1 MAVVKIMVAA
11 LLFASLTWAASVGIK
26 IIPIKYVRTEGVFQY
41 LSKEE
46 IKAALRPLVMTG
58 FFDADMQAIHQAVS
72 ELTWVDTVTVKRVW
86 PDAID
91 IKIREKKPYV
101 RWGLQSLI
109 STRGE
114 IITPKNIEPF
124 NNLPILQG
132 PEQQQVKT
140 LEIMKG
146 VNTALADQSMKM
158 AEFTINDRWA
168 WKIKLTTG
176 LEILLGRNEQLKKL
190 QRFLKT
196 LDVLGQEQ
204 VEKIAI
210 VDLRYP
216 NGYAVSWKPGTEEI
230 DWSHRFHT
238 DATLLT
244 PRDGGNAARL
254 PGAVAASILGGRKNN
269 G

>member
-1 MAVVKIMVAA
+1 M
-11 LLFASLTWAASVGIK
+11 LLSCLVWIASFGIK
-26 IIPIKYVRTEGVFQY
+26 RIPIKYVRTEGVFQY
-41 LSKEE
+41 LSKDQ
-46 IKAALRPLVMTG
+46 IKTALQPLVMTS

-72 ELTWVDTVTVKRVW
+72 ELTWVDSVAVKRVW

-101 RWGLQSLI
+101 RWGQQSLV
-109 STRGE
+109 SALGE
-114 IITPKNIEPF
+114 VITPKSMEPF
-124 NNLPILQG
+124 MSLPLLQG
-132 PEQQQVKT
+132 PELQQLKT

-146 VNTALADQSMKM
+146 VNTALADQSMSL

-190 QRFLKT
+190 QRFLRT

-204 VEKIAI
+204 VESMAI

-238 DATLLT
+238 DS
-244 PRDGGNAARL
+244 DSNMQ
-254 PGAVAASILGGRKNN
+254 
-269 G
+269 

>member
-1 MAVVKIMVAA
+1 MSVLKTLMTV
-11 LLFASLTWAASVGIK
+11 LLLAGLVWIASVGVK
-26 IIPIKYVRTEGVFQY
+26 RLPIKYVRTEGVFQY
-41 LSKEE
+41 LSKDE
-46 IKAALRPLVMTG
+46 IKTALQPLVTTG
-58 FFDADMQAIHQAVS
+58 FFDADMQTIHQAVLQ
-72 ELTWVDTVTVKRVW
+72 LTWVDAVTVKRIW

-101 RWGLQSLI
+101 RWGQQSLV
-109 STRGE
+109 SARGE
-114 IITPKNIEPF
+114 IITPKNIDLF
-124 NNLPILQG
+124 KTLPILQG

-204 VEKIAI
+204 VEKMAI

-238 DATLLT
+238 DSDTST
-244 PRDGGNAARL
+244 
-254 PGAVAASILGGRKNN
+254 ILGGRKND

>member
-1 MAVVKIMVAA
+1 MVTLLLLAGLGWGASYWVKKM
-11 LLFASLTWAASVGIK
+11 
-26 IIPIKYVRTEGVFQY
+26 PIKYVRTEGVFQY
-41 LSKEE
+41 LGKDE
-46 IKAALRPLVMTG
+46 IKTALQPLMMTG
-58 FFDADMQAIHQAVS
+58 FFEADMQAIHQAVS

-91 IKIREKKPYV
+91 IKIKEKKPYV
-101 RWGLQSLI
+101 RWGQNRLVSA
-109 STRGE
+109 RGE
-114 IITPKNIEPF
+114 IITPKNMDAF
-124 NNLPILQG
+124 NTLPLLQG
-132 PEQQQVKT
+132 PELQQIKT

-146 VNTALADQSMKM
+146 VNTALADQSMEM

-196 LDVLGQEQ
+196 LEVLGQEQ
-204 VEKIAI
+204 VERIAI

-230 DWSHRFHT
+230 DWKKIANPQREI
-238 DATLLT
+238 
-244 PRDGGNAARL
+244 DG
-254 PGAVAASILGGRKNN
+254 
-269 G
+269 

>member
-1 MAVVKIMVAA
+1 MKTIAKIIITA
-11 LLFASLTWAASVGIK
+11 LLLAGIVWMASVGVK
-26 IIPIKYVRTEGVFQY
+26 RIPIKYVRTEGVFQY
-41 LSKEE
+41 LSKDE
-46 IKAALRPLVMTG
+46 IKTALQPLVTTG
-58 FFDADMQAIHQAVS
+58 FFDADMQTIHQAVS

-101 RWGLQSLI
+101 RWGQQSLV
-109 STRGE
+109 SARGE
-114 IITPKNIEPF
+114 IITPKNIDPF
-124 NNLPILQG
+124 MTLPILQG
-132 PEQQQVKT
+132 PEQQQLKT

-158 AEFTINDRWA
+158 AEFTINDRWS

-196 LDVLGQEQ
+196 LEVLGQEQ
-204 VEKIAI
+204 VEKMAI

-230 DWSHRFHT
+230 DWKKMASPQHEI
-238 DATLLT
+238 
-244 PRDGGNAARL
+244 DG
-254 PGAVAASILGGRKNN
+254 
-269 G
+269 

>member
-1 MAVVKIMVAA
+1 MA
-11 LLFASLTWAASVGIK
+11 L
-26 IIPIKYVRTEGVFQY
+26 Q
-41 LSKEE
+41 
-46 IKAALRPLVMTG
+46 PLVTTG
-58 FFDADMQAIHQAVS
+58 FFDADMQAIHEAVS
-72 ELTWVDTVTVKRVW
+72 GLTWVDTVTVKRVW

-101 RWGLQSLI
+101 RWGQQNLV
-109 STRGE
+109 TVHGE
-114 IITPKNIEPF
+114 IITPKNIEQF
-124 NNLPILQG
+124 QNLPILQG
-132 PEQQQVKT
+132 PELQQLKT

-196 LDVLGQEQ
+196 LEVLGQEQ

-216 NGYAVSWKPGTEEI
+216 NGYAVSWKPGTGEI
-230 DWSHRFHT
+230 DWKKIASPQPET
-238 DATLLT
+238 D
-244 PRDGGNAARL
+244 G
-254 PGAVAASILGGRKNN
+254 
-269 G
+269 

>member
-1 MAVVKIMVAA
+1 MTV
-11 LLFASLTWAASVGIK
+11 IK
-26 IIPIKYVRTEGVFQY
+26 IAIAVTVLIALVWIAVFGLKDIPIKYVRTEGVFQY
-41 LSKEE
+41 LSKDE
-46 IKAALRPLVMTG
+46 IKTALQPLVTTG

-72 ELTWVDTVTVKRVW
+72 ELTWVDAVAVKRVW

-101 RWGLQSLI
+101 RWGQQSLV
-109 STRGE
+109 SARGE
-114 IITPKNIEPF
+114 IITPKNIDLF
-124 NNLPILQG
+124 KTLPILQG
-132 PEQQQVKT
+132 PKQQQLKT

-146 VNTALADQSMKM
+146 VNTALADQSLKM

-230 DWSHRFHT
+230 DWSHRFPADH
-238 DATLLT
+238 DASV
-244 PRDGGNAARL
+244 PRKIVPFRN
-254 PGAVAASILGGRKNN
+254 IQ
-269 G
+269 

>member
-1 MAVVKIMVAA
+1 MLLSCLVWIASFGVKR
-11 LLFASLTWAASVGIK
+11 
-26 IIPIKYVRTEGVFQY
+26 IPIKYVRTEGVFQY
-41 LSKEE
+41 LSKDE
-46 IKAALRPLVMTG
+46 IKTALQPLVMTS

-72 ELTWVDTVTVKRVW
+72 ELTWVDSVAVKRVW

-101 RWGLQSLI
+101 RWGQQRLVSA
-109 STRGE
+109 RGE
-114 IITPKNIEPF
+114 VITPNSMEPF
-124 NNLPILQG
+124 MTLPLLQG
-132 PEQQQVKT
+132 PELQQLKT

-196 LDVLGQEQ
+196 LDVIGQEQ
-204 VEKIAI
+204 VESMAI

-238 DATLLT
+238 E
-244 PRDGGNAARL
+244 GNMQ
-254 PGAVAASILGGRKNN
+254 
-269 G
+269 